1 MKKTEKQ
8 KVNKEMQF
16 KGHSQRTPLL
26 MMFFLIA
33 LFFFFALDLVLGSV
47 NIPLGDTFSVLLG
60 KVPLD
65 ESSEVIIMNLRLPR
79 ALAAAFGGAA
89 LAVAGLL
96 MQTLFRNP
104 LAGPFI
110 LGISSGASLGVAIIV
125 LLFGGVSA
133 ATLPQMLRSTGFLGS
148 ATVAIAA
155 FIGSSAVLMIVLF
168 VSRKIDSNVT
178 ILILGL
184 MFGYITDSL
193 VTVLI
198 HFSDPEKVKAFSEWT
213 FGTFDVRW
221 AEISILVPVIIIA
234 LILSFLLTK
243 PLNALLLGEEYA
255 TSMGMSL
262 SRTRS
267 YLIVITA
274 LLAGIVTAFC
284 GPIAFLGVAVPHLC
298 KGVFVTADH
307 RILVPGCTL
316 LGGGLALFADMI
328 AHLPGS
334 NLTLPLSSVT
344 SMLGAPVIIWVILY
358 GNKLG
363 RGVSV

>member
-8 KVNKEMQF
+8 DLNKKMQL
-16 KGHSQRTPLL
+16 KNHSQRTALL
-26 MMFFLIA
+26 LGFFLIA
-33 LFFFFALDLVLGSV
+33 LFFFFVLDLVFGSV
-47 NIPLGDTFSVLLG
+47 NIPLGETLSVILG
-60 KVPLD
+60 NTPVD
-65 ESSEVIIMNLRLPR
+65 DSSKIIIMDLRLPR
-79 ALAAAFGGAA
+79 ALAAVFGGAA

-110 LGISSGASLGVAIIV
+110 LGISSGASLGVAIVI

-133 ATLPQMLRSTGFLGS
+133 ATLPQMLRSLGFLGS
-148 ATVAIAA
+148 ATVAMAA
-155 FIGSSAVLMIVLF
+155 FLGSSAVLMIVLF
-168 VSRKIDSNVT
+168 VSRKIQSNVT

-184 MFGYITDSL
+184 MFGYITNAL
-193 VTVLI
+193 VTILI

-213 FGTFDVRW
+213 FGTFDIRW
-221 AEISILVPVIIIA
+221 TEISILAPVIIIA
-234 LILSFLLTK
+234 LIFAFLLTK

-255 TSMGMSL
+255 TSMGMNFSK
-262 SRTRS
+262 TRS
-267 YLIVITA
+267 YLIIITA
-274 LLAGIVTAFC
+274 LLAGVVTAFC
-284 GPIAFLGVAVPHLC
+284 GPITFLGVAVPHLC
-298 KGVFVTADH
+298 RGIFVTADH

-316 LGGGLALFADMI
+316 IGGGLALFADMI

-334 NLTLPLSSVT
+334 SLTLPLSSVT

>member
-1 MKKTEKQ
+1 MSSHEKQ
-8 KVNKEMQF
+8 KVKRGRQAGSN
-16 KGHSQRTPLL
+16 SYRTPLL
-26 MMFFLIA
+26 MVFFLIA
-33 LFFFFALDLVLGSV
+33 LCFFFMLDLVFGSV
-47 NIPLGDTFSVLLG
+47 NIPLGETFAVLTG
-60 KVPLD
+60 NVPTD
-65 ESSEVIIMNLRLPR
+65 NAWVTIIMDLRLPR
-79 ALAAAFGGAA
+79 ACAALFGGAA

-110 LGISSGASLGVAIIV
+110 LGISSGASLGVAVVI
-125 LLFGGVSA
+125 LLFSGVSA
-133 ATLPQMLRSTGFLGS
+133 ATLPQMLRGLGFFGS
-148 ATVAIAA
+148 AAVALAA
-155 FIGSSAVLMIVLF
+155 FLGSSAVLMIVLF
-168 VSRKIDSNVT
+168 VSRKIESNVT

-184 MFGYITDSL
+184 MFGYITNAL
-193 VTVLI
+193 VTVLV

-213 FGTFDVRW
+213 FGTFDIRW

-255 TSMGMSL
+255 ASMGMNFN
-262 SRTRS
+262 RTRS
-267 YLIVITA
+267 FLIVITA
-274 LLAGIVTAFC
+274 LLAGVVTAFC
-284 GPIAFLGVAVPHLC
+284 GPITFLGVAVPHLC
-298 KGVFVTADH
+298 RGVFVTADH

-334 NLTLPLSSVT
+334 SLTLPLSAVT
-344 SMLGAPVIIWVILY
+344 SMLGAPVIVWVILH

-363 RGVSV
+363 RGISV

>member
-1 MKKTEKQ
+1 MKKTEKRSL
-8 KVNKEMQF
+8 NKQIQF
-16 KGHSQRTPLL
+16 NGLQRTTLIL
-26 MMFFLIA
+26 FTLLIA
-33 LFFFFALDLVLGSV
+33 LCLFFTLDLVLGSV
-47 NIPLGDTFSVLLG
+47 NIPLEETFSVLFG
-60 KVPLD
+60 NIPLND
-65 ESSEVIIMNLRLPR
+65 PSNIIIMDLRLPR

-110 LGISSGASLGVAIIV
+110 LGISSGASLGVAIVI

-133 ATLPQMLRSTGFLGS
+133 TTLPQMLRAFGFLGS
-148 ATVAIAA
+148 ATVAMAA

-168 VSRKIDSNVT
+168 VSRKIESNVT

-184 MFGYITDSL
+184 MFGYITNSL
-193 VTVLI
+193 VTILI

-213 FGTFDVRW
+213 FGTFDIRW
-221 AEISILVPVIIIA
+221 AEVSILVPVIILA
-234 LILSFLLTK
+234 LIFSFLLTK

-255 TSMGMSL
+255 TSMGMNFN
-262 SRTRS
+262 RTRS

-274 LLAGIVTAFC
+274 LLAGVVTAFC
-284 GPIAFLGVAVPHLC
+284 GPITFLGVAVPHLC
-298 KGVFVTADH
+298 RGIFVTADH

-316 LGGGLALFADMI
+316 LGASLALFADMI

-334 NLTLPLSSVT
+334 SLTLPLSSVT

-358 GNKLG
+358 GNKIG